1 VKLDSSHKLLELRN
15 SVAERKARAD
25 QLASLL
31 QLAESARD
39 TGELE
44 EAQKAVVEALHLDR
58 DNREAQALNAIIARE
73 IEERNKLKQVQG
85 FLDEARKRMASRQHA
100 RRGQIQ
106 GVGKFAGSSAHYAAD
121 LNRNVFAMDA
131 SSHKSAAR

>member
-1 VKLDSSHKLLELRN
+1 MKLDSSHKLLELRN

-31 QLAESARD
+31 QRAESARD

-58 DNREAQALNAIIARE
+58 DNREAPVLTSR
-73 IEERNKLKQVQG
+73 G
-85 FLDEARKRMASRQHA
+85 DE
-100 RRGQIQ
+100 RRG
-106 GVGKFAGSSAHYAAD
+106 VAVWAD
-121 LNRNVFAMDA
+121 
-131 SSHKSAAR
+131 